1 MGLSKEVK
9 EKIHE
14 INDSFAMG
22 QITYDEFLDKHADLL
37 AKTIYES
44 FGLGGEDNENTQGWN
59 GKLQEEDRP
68 FQGRMCSQEQRNS
81 ERAWQ
86 KEEIIRE
93 SQGIIPWL
101 FLYFMI

>member
-44 FGLGGEDNENTQGWN
+44 FGLGGEDNENTQG
-59 GKLQEEDRP
+59 
-68 FQGRMCSQEQRNS
+68 
-81 ERAWQ
+81 
-86 KEEIIRE
+86 
-93 SQGIIPWL
+93 
-101 FLYFMI
+101 